1 VSEKT
6 PNPTSV
12 RQAGPDDERALY
24 EFLVEMHLRNA
35 FGWGYVYDPGLV
47 RAQIEVGTRPDLR
60 TRTDKNDR
68 RVGIIGVIDGPDGKI
83 AATIGLFVER
93 PMWFSQVVGLVELW
107 VYVPPGKG
115 SSRYE
120 AELRKYGLWA
130 FHSMKADIYKDP
142 DYHYPF
148 ELLTGF
154 QHRGK
159 HFKAMFRIWR
169 RWGGRLIGMLFVI
182 R

>member
-1 VSEKT
+1 M
-6 PNPTSV
+6 
-12 RQAGPDDERALY
+12 GI
-24 EFLVEMHLRNA
+24 
-35 FGWGYVYDPGLV
+35 VYDPGLV
-47 RAQIEVGTRPDLR
+47 RAQIEVELVLISGQGL
-60 TRTDKNDR
+60 DKNDR
-68 RVGIIGVIDGPDGKI
+68 RVGSSGSSTVLMARSPRRSVSSSSSGRCGSRR
-83 AATIGLFVER
+83 F
-93 PMWFSQVVGLVELW
+93 VGLVELW

-159 HFKAMFRIWR
+159 HFKAMFPDLASL
-169 RWGGRLIGMLFVI
+169 GGRLIGMLFVI